1 MGFYDLKVTARDGSE
16 VSMKDYENKVVL
28 VVNTATGCG
37 FTPHYKPLEEMYEKY
52 HDRGFEIIDVPCNQF
67 AGQTPGTDDEIH
79 EFCTLKYNT
88 QFPQMKKSDVNGENA
103 IELFKYLKS
112 QKTFEGFGKGPKAV
126 AMSAML
132 KKIDKDYKNN
142 SEIKWNFTKF
152 IVNRK
157 GEVVARFEP
166 TADMKYVDKFVE
178 NLINEVEE
186 TMSKYDCLKLEN
198 QLCFPLYACAKAVT
212 RHYKP
217 LLDEFDLTYTQY
229 ITMMVMWEKKSA
241 SVKEIGECLYLD
253 SGTLTPLIN
262 KLESKGYIEKH
273 RSDDDA
279 RGVVVTIT
287 EAGKKLRDKMVKVP
301 NAMGGCVALSVEE
314 AGELYTLLYKIL
326 NHFDEIDAE

>member
-67 AGQTPGTDDEIH
+67 AGQTPGTDEEIH

-166 TADMKYVDKFVE
+166 TADMKDVAKFVD
-178 NLINEVEE
+178 NLMQE
-186 TMSKYDCLKLEN
+186 
-198 QLCFPLYACAKAVT
+198 
-212 RHYKP
+212 
-217 LLDEFDLTYTQY
+217 
-229 ITMMVMWEKKSA
+229 
-241 SVKEIGECLYLD
+241 
-253 SGTLTPLIN
+253 
-262 KLESKGYIEKH
+262 
-273 RSDDDA
+273 
-279 RGVVVTIT
+279 
-287 EAGKKLRDKMVKVP
+287 
-301 NAMGGCVALSVEE
+301 
-314 AGELYTLLYKIL
+314 
-326 NHFDEIDAE
+326 